1 MNFNNPENFKRLRNS
16 VNSSYNKMGD
26 FREYRKKLIQAYVGS
41 EYYGN
46 KRAKTTYLNL
56 LYLATSIYTRQLAV
70 RAPTPKIT
78 TPYQEL
84 RPLARNL
91 KLALEDL
98 TDDVNLGLVLRIAVT
113 DALFSPMHVVK
124 MGLLYVG
131 DEDYAGSSVAITT
144 PFVKN
149 ISFDD
154 LVIDMSSGSAHNPAF
169 IGDRYFIT
177 KERFKQIYDQ
187 KIPEGENG
195 DSVKGPDQADRTES
209 ISQPMTGEEEKLE
222 DVVALQDIWVPSQR
236 TMITYFADKI
246 TQRPIKVIE
255 NFDGAEEPYKKL
267 FFNVVPDNTMPMA
280 PFAQVKGIHESI
292 NSILGRIIEQAEN
305 KKDVT
310 AFESEG
316 DAKDYG
322 KTKDGHAMVYHGREP
337 KELHSGG
344 IDQPSL
350 GLMIQLKDMGS
361 WVLGNLDSLGGL
373 SPMAET
379 AKQDE
384 MLFESASAQIRD
396 MQDAATEFARDI
408 MKQLAWN
415 EWTEPVRTRMLSK
428 ELPGTSY
435 TIPVKWDP
443 STIDADILD
452 LNLDI
457 NPVSMRDEM
466 PELKLGK
473 IEGILNRIIGPLMP
487 FLQQQGMTI
496 DVQRIVDIASDYVNI
511 PELGQIIVPISGEPG
526 QTEGPV
532 GTPQPIAKPIETKRT
547 YERVNRTGATR
558 VGKDMALISSL
569 LGANVQPKEKNAIFG
584 GVS

>member
-1 MNFNNPENFKRLRNS
+1 
-16 VNSSYNKMGD
+16 MGD
-26 FREYRKKLIQAYVGS
+26 FRDFRKKLIEAYVGS
-41 EYYGN
+41 EYYGKVDN
-46 KRAKTTYLNL
+46 KAKTIYLNL

-98 TDDVNLGLVLRIAVT
+98 TDDVKLGLVLRIAVT
-113 DALFSPMHVVK
+113 DSLFSPMHAIK
-124 MGLLYVG
+124 MGLI
-131 DEDYAGSSVAITT
+131 YAGEEEYEGSSVAVTT

-154 LVIDMSSGSAHNPAF
+154 LVVDMSSGSAHNPAF

-177 KERFKQIYDQ
+177 KKRFKEIYN
-187 KIPEGENG
+187 KSIPKGESG
-195 DSVKGPDQADRTES
+195 DSVKGPEQANRTET
-209 ISQPMTGEEEKLE
+209 ISHTPASGENEKLE
-222 DVVALQDIWVPSQR
+222 DIVALQDVWITSQR
-236 TMITYFADKI
+236 QLVTYFADKI
-246 TQRPIKVIE
+246 TPRPIKVISD
-255 NFDGAEEPYKKL
+255 FDGAEDPYKLL
-267 FFNVVPDNTMPMA
+267 FYNVVPDNTMPMA
-280 PFAQVKGIHESI
+280 PFAQVRAIHDI
-292 NSILGRIIEQAEN
+292 CNSIIRRLVWQVEN

-310 AFESEG
+310 AFEDEG
-316 DAKDYG
+316 DAK
-322 KTKDGHAMVYHGREP
+322 KFRETKDGHAMVYHGREP
-337 KELHSGG
+337 KNLSSGG

-350 GLMIQLKDMGS
+350 ALLIQLKDMFS
-361 WVLGNLDSLGGL
+361 WATGNLDSLGGL

-384 MLFESASAQIRD
+384 MLFASASAQIRD
-396 MQDAATEFARDI
+396 MQDATTEFAREI
-408 MKQLAWN
+408 MKQLAWY

-466 PELKLGK
+466 PELKLSK

-496 DVQRIVDIASDYVNI
+496 DVQRTVEIASDYVNI
-511 PELGQIIVPISGEPG
+511 PELTQIIVPMGGSPG
-526 QTEGPV
+526 QTEAPAGN
-532 GTPQPIAKPIETKRT
+532 PQPMAKPAETKRT

-558 VGKDMALISSL
+558 VGKDMALVSSL
-569 LGANVQPKEKNAIFG
+569 LGANVQGAEQKSIFG